1 MKRISFEKILLV
13 FLLSNAF
20 LAVFFGVYN
29 IFLINRLEG
38 ADKEAVNNIIGQ
50 LSFINYA
57 IVILVPIGFLISY
70 FFIYRSLLSRLSYLS
85 EKISKVAKGDFSIK
99 IDDIPGSFGK
109 ISYNINELLDKTK
122 HALKSTKQNITALN
136 NAAEELKR
144 SQSNVISELKSIE
157 SYSHSVSS
165 ASEQLYTSSKDIVE
179 NCRKTLDSTIELSKS
194 SDDGLTNA
202 SKLKNQISDIYNS
215 IGLLNKN
222 INEFIKRY
230 EQIEKFTAT
239 INDIADQTNLLALNA
254 AIEAARAGE
263 SGRGFAVVADEV
275 RKLSLKTTDSTK
287 EIKTVISG
295 LNAEMKQISKIINES
310 VSSIDTGVKITDET
324 IHSFEDM
331 NKHIRMIV
339 DLVDNVLKS
348 VEDESSSISEISQS
362 IVGVSE
368 KLENLIHSSEE
379 FIKAGESLKSIS
391 SELDTELKVFN
402 VGKID
407 ELISWSSKI
416 ETGIKKFDDQHKE
429 LVRLLNKFYSAINE
443 GRSKSV
449 LGEILKELANYTVY
463 HFQSEEEAFRQFN
476 FPEKDEHIRIHKD
489 LVNQV
494 VKIIKDFEAGKDV
507 VSVNLL
513 QFLKEWIVKHIMGND
528 MRYGKYFKQIG
539 ANIK

>member
-295 LNAEMKQISKIINES
+295 LNAEMKQISKVINES

-324 IHSFEDM
+324 IHTFEDM

-402 VGKID
+402 IGKID

-494 VKIIKDFEAGKDV
+494 VKIIKDFEAGKDI

-513 QFLKEWIVKHIMGND
+513 QFLKEWVVKHIMDDD
-528 MRYGKYFKQIG
+528 MKYGKYFKQIG

>member
-1 MKRISFEKILLV
+1 MKRFSFEKILLV

-29 IFLINRLEG
+29 IFLINRLEV

-70 FFIYRSLLSRLSYLS
+70 FFIYRSLLSILSYLN

-136 NAAEELKR
+136 SAAEELKR

-202 SKLKNQISDIYNS
+202 SKLKHQISDIYNS

-310 VSSIDTGVKITDET
+310 VSSIHTGVKITDET

-402 VGKID
+402 IGKID

-513 QFLKEWIVKHIMGND
+513 QFLKEWVVKHIMGDD
-528 MRYGKYFKQIG
+528 MKYGKYFKQIG